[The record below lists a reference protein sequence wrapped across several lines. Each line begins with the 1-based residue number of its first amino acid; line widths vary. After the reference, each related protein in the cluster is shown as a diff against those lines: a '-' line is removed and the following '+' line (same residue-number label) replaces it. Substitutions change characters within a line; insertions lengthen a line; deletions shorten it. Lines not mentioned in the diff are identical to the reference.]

1 MFGFG
6 LLGCPVAQA
15 VGRPQRLGIYTAQG
29 AHKHLGKWG
38 VSNKNFT
45 LLNIL
50 PRYAQKYCEK

>member
-15 VGRPQRLGIYTAQG
+15 VGRPQRLGIHTAQG

-38 VSNKNFT
+38 VSNKNF
-45 LLNIL
+45 NIL
-50 PRYAQKYCEK
+50 PRYAQKYYEK